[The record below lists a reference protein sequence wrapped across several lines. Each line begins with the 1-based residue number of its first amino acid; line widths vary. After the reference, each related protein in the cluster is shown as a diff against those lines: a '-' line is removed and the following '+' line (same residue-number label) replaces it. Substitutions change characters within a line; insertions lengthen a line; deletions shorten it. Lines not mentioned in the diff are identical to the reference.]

1 MLLHIGLFAALLRFS
16 DLCAKDA
23 GTAKQN
29 GSIAES
35 EGDTLDLFYISTLPW
50 ISYSAL
56 IQPVPIPADSNP
68 RITWGKFSTRDNR
81 LVLPV
86 SVLCHHA
93 LVDGRHLGLF
103 YQALDQA
110 LAQLCAAL

>member
-1 MLLHIGLFAALLRFS
+1 MQEA
-16 DLCAKDA
+16 
-23 GTAKQN
+23 AKQS

-93 LVDGRHLGLF
+93 LVDGRHLGQF